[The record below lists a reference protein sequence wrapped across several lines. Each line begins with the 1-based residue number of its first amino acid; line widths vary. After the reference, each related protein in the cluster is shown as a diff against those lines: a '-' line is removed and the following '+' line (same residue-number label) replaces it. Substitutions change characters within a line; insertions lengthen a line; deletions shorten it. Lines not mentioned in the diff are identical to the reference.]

1 MSSVVQEPTP
11 PSGDTRP
18 VIQVASLPEAV
29 QREIRR
35 RILNNE
41 YPAGERLLESRLAEE
56 FGVSRTTLRSA
67 LRYLAS
73 ENLVEITQRR
83 GCFVAR
89 MNEQEVH
96 DSCYARYLLESGAAT
111 LNLAWISDEIVSEL
125 ENELQRM
132 VRAALDGDLARIVD
146 SDTAFHSIVVSAS
159 GLARVTEL
167 WHHLDGQMGSLMRS
181 SFDQQGI
188 DMTEIVNRH
197 QVVIDAVKTRDPDVI
212 ARAIKDHYLTRD
224 VESEI

>member
-1 MSSVVQEPTP
+1 MSHAVQDSMSS
-11 PSGDTRP
+11 SGETRP
-18 VIQVASLPEAV
+18 VLQHASLPEAV
-29 QREIRR
+29 QQEIRR

-41 YPAGERLLESRLAEE
+41 YAAGERLLEVRLAEE

-73 ENLVEITQRR
+73 ENLVELTQRR

-89 MNEQEVH
+89 MNEAEVH

-111 LNLAWISDEIVSEL
+111 VDLSWITDEIVSAL
-125 ENELQRM
+125 ESELQRM
-132 VRAALDGDLARIVD
+132 VEAALSGDLAKIVD

-181 SFDQQGI
+181 SLDQQGI
-188 DMTEIVNRH
+188 DMNEIVDRH
-197 QVVIDAVKTRDPDVI
+197 QLVIDAVKTRDPGVI
-212 ARAIKDHYLTRD
+212 AQAIRDHYLSRD
-224 VESEI
+224 VEPGG

>member
-1 MSSVVQEPTP
+1 M
-11 PSGDTRP
+11 
-18 VIQVASLPEAV
+18 IQVASLPEAV

>member
-1 MSSVVQEPTP
+1 MSPAVQDPAL
-11 PSGDTRP
+11 SGGETRQ

-29 QREIRR
+29 QQEIRR

-41 YPAGERLLESRLAEE
+41 YAAGERLLEVRLAEE

-89 MNEQEVH
+89 MNEHEVR

-111 LNLAWISDEIVSEL
+111 VDLSWISDEIVSEL

-132 VRAALDGDLARIVD
+132 IEAALGGDLARIVD
-146 SDTAFHSIVVSAS
+146 SDTAFHSIVVSAA

-181 SFDQQGI
+181 SFDRQGI
-188 DMTEIVNRH
+188 DMSEIVDRH
-197 QVVIDAVKTRDPDVI
+197 QLVIDAVKTRDPRVI
-212 ARAIKDHYLTRD
+212 AQAIKDHYLPSD
-224 VESEI
+224 VESES